1 MGLTRAAA
9 VRYAKKNIRINA
21 VCPGLINTEMLS
33 SLDHDTI
40 VKQIPMGRL
49 GESQDVANAVA
60 WLSSD
65 YASFITGS
73 SFVIDG
79 GITA

>member
-1 MGLTRAAA
+1 
-9 VRYAKKNIRINA
+9 
-21 VCPGLINTEMLS
+21 MLS
-33 SLDHDTI
+33 SLDHETI